1 MPPLARASSFALT
14 RPGVDRLE
22 RRLRTEE
29 SRLRTALGERT
40 LAGPVC
46 AVAFIY
52 VHQPPAVP
60 VVAHA
65 YALTRAALDAA
76 FERHGDEQALW
87 VLWSPADWDHTDLL
101 SWPSDDILDEAER
114 LAKQLKRARCKDPE
128 GAFICELA
136 YRVAR
141 SDWTDVMAVTDDFAS
156 WAMEHEETP
165 DIFET
170 FRVTATPEAIS
181 TYTARGW
188 LRFPDEFFSLQP

>member
-14 RPGVDRLE
+14 GPGVERLE
-22 RRLRTEE
+22 QRLKTEE
-29 SRLRTALGERT
+29 SRLRAALGEQT
-40 LAGPVC
+40 FAGPVS

-52 VHQPPAVP
+52 VHQPPAIP

-65 YALTRAALDAA
+65 YALSRTALDAA
-76 FERHGDEQALW
+76 FERHGDEQGLW
-87 VLWSPADWDHTDLL
+87 ILWSPADWDHPELL
-101 SWPSDDILDEAER
+101 SCPSDDIIEEAER

-141 SDWTDVMAVTDDFAS
+141 ADWSDVMTVTDDFAT

-170 FRVTATPEAIS
+170 FRITAAPEAIS
-181 TYTARGW
+181 AYTARDW
-188 LRFPDEFFSLQP
+188 LRFPEEFALQP